1 MIEHCQNGDSFI
13 PERFEVGSEDEET
26 LKQTFFPFGLGKRK
40 CIGMNFAEIKLILAT
55 LFQKYDFEFKS
66 DKENID
72 TEFKM
77 TWAPKDVIFCVQ
89 NRCNHCTQFSNIV
102 I

>member
-26 LKQTFFPFGLGKRK
+26 LKQTFFPFGLGKRN
-40 CIGMNFAEIKLILAT
+40 CIGMNLAQMEIKLILAT

-77 TWAPKDVIFCVQ
+77 TWAPKDVIFGVYI
-89 NRCNHCTQFSNIV
+89 RI
-102 I
+102 